1 MVSSN
6 RERKRIL
13 FVEDREDNWE
23 LLALA
28 LEEHSLICARNFAEG
43 LQLARLRYFDLYI
56 LDYWLPGVNGVELC
70 RRIRTFDPNTPVL
83 FYSAAA
89 YPRDMQAAFSAGAQ
103 AYLVKPVR
111 FDELKRMV
119 ALLTAVPPETAIES
133 RRAENAAI
141 REELAIRHT
150 ENAELLEKAKKK
162 YLRAE
167 EKALRLKA
175 EMAFLTA
182 GGTRGDFAREWPSL
196 LIGEVRGVRC
206 TDAASGH

>member
-13 FVEDREDNWE
+13 FVEDHEDNWE
-23 LLALA
+23 ILALA
-28 LEEHSLICARNFAEG
+28 LEEHSLIFARNFAEG

-56 LDYWLPGVNGVELC
+56 LDNWLPGGSGVELC
-70 RRIRTFDPNTPVL
+70 RRIRTFDPNTPIL

-103 AYLVKPVR
+103 AYLIKPVR
-111 FDELKRMV
+111 FDELTRAV
-119 ALLTAVPPETAIES
+119 ALLTAVPPETTIES
-133 RRAENAAI
+133 RRAESAAI
-141 REELAIRHT
+141 REELAIQRR
-150 ENAELLEKAKKK
+150 ESAERLEKAKDK

-175 EMAFLTA
+175 QLAFLAA
-182 GGTRGDFAREWPSL
+182 GGTRGDFAREWPSV
-196 LIGEVRGVRC
+196 LIGEVRGVPMS
-206 TDAASGH
+206 AVSSSH